1 MTRGKRPV
9 VAIGEAKRSAVLA
22 GFVLVDL
29 VTEAEL
35 AFDFV
40 IHRDRIASLV
50 RVRRLKQAGF
60 RVANIMRACAQPI
73 AELQSCTLPDQ
84 LVRELWVRGP
94 ARAFHRYRV
103 LPDAVEEIGVVVM
116 QRTGIIPITPIQERM
131 DRAEIPYHTL
141 PAIRREPA
149 GVRHQSILSGSV
161 IHPLSPELPVHA
173 IIPAGQA
180 GREVQQDAPRGSTG
194 QIPSPDLPAPAAF
207 SMGRIPL
214 KNPE

>member
-9 VAIGEAKRSAVLA
+9 VAIGEAKRSAVAA
-22 GFVLVDL
+22 GFILVDL
-29 VTEAEL
+29 ITEAKL

-40 IHRDRIASLV
+40 VHRDRITSLV
-50 RVRRLKQAGF
+50 RVRRMKQAGF
-60 RVANIMRACAQPI
+60 RVAIIMRTCAQPI

-103 LPDAVEEIGVVVM
+103 LPDTVEEIGVVVM
-116 QRTGIIPITPIQERM
+116 QKTGKIPITPIQGRM

-141 PAIRREPA
+141 PAIPKEPA
-149 GVRHQSILSGSV
+149 GDRQQNILSGSGG
-161 IHPLSPELPVHA
+161 HPLSPELPVHA
-173 IIPAGQA
+173 IIPAGHA
-180 GREVQQDAPRGSTG
+180 GREGEQDAPRCRTE
-194 QIPSPDLPAPAAF
+194 QIPLPDLPTPTAF
-207 SMGRIPL
+207 PMGRIPP

>member
-40 IHRDRIASLV
+40 VHQERITSLV
-50 RVRRLKQAGF
+50 RVRRLKQSGF

-103 LPDAVEEIGVVVM
+103 LPDTVEEIGVVVM
-116 QRTGIIPITPIQERM
+116 QRTGKIPITPIHERM
-131 DRAEIPYHTL
+131 ERAEIPHHTL
-141 PAIRREPA
+141 PALPREPA
-149 GVRHQSILSGSV
+149 GDRTQNILPGSV
-161 IHPLSPELPVHA
+161 GHPVSQELPVHA

-180 GREVQQDAPRGSTG
+180 DQKGEQDAPRGRTG
-194 QIPSPDLPAPAAF
+194 QIPSPFLPTPTAF
-207 SMGRIPL
+207 PIGRIPL